1 MWGLARS
8 QKPACPCGFD
18 ETTCMACSDFKLQA
32 QKTVSLD
39 GKGRV
44 NLNQSE
50 MSRISNAFFK
60 AAKSKEEREMELLVR
75 KKQPVKYRDTNKT
88 PRQRSR
94 RYSRE
99 KSRRSR
105 DPLDEDDIKYLNKDE
120 FTTCLNGLFDGF
132 PMNDQLFRAFDTK
145 RDGHIDSDE
154 FSAACITLIRVY
166 GFKVFCT
173 TEEASEELGE

>member
-1 MWGLARS
+1 MWALARS

-60 AAKSKEEREMELLVR
+60 AAKSKEEREAAESGPCSSWLTRSIATVSALTLSSAMIAVSVGPAI
-75 KKQPVKYRDTNKT
+75 KSIPT
-88 PRQRSR
+88 PFENR
-94 RYSRE
+94 
-99 KSRRSR
+99 
-105 DPLDEDDIKYLNKDE
+105 
-120 FTTCLNGLFDGF
+120 
-132 PMNDQLFRAFDTK
+132 
-145 RDGHIDSDE
+145 
-154 FSAACITLIRVY
+154 SAACFTQW
-166 GFKVFCT
+166 
-173 TEEASEELGE
+173 